1 MKKPEEK
8 KYSEAAKIITIIST
22 PAIIGG
28 GLLFYALYELSPSV
42 EIFLKTFISVLVL
55 SVILPVLFI
64 LLLMKKGKVSNFHLK
79 EREERVL
86 PFGFTLIAGT
96 ISLVLV
102 RYFGNDPMLIRMFL
116 TFFLMALGYSVITFL
131 KYKISGHTFVFTSAI
146 LILVAFLD
154 LRFIYL
160 LPLVI
165 PIGWARVYQDDHST
179 KEVVGG
185 FIYALISFLAF
196 SVLFSR

>member
-1 MKKPEEK
+1 MKKTEEK
-8 KYSEAAKIITIIST
+8 KYLEAAKMITTIST
-22 PAIIGG
+22 PAIVGG
-28 GLLFYALYELSPSV
+28 ALLFYALYELSPNV
-42 EIFLKTFISVLVL
+42 EIFLKTFFSVLTL
-55 SVILPVLFI
+55 SIILPVLFI
-64 LLLMKKGKVSNFHLK
+64 FYLMKKGKVGNFHLK
-79 EREERVL
+79 EREDRAL

-131 KYKISGHTFVFTSAI
+131 KYKISGHVFIFSSAI
-146 LILVAFLD
+146 FILVSFID

-165 PIGWARVYQDDHST
+165 PIGWARVYQDDHTT

-185 FIYALISFLAF
+185 FVYALISFLAF